1 MNYQEAKNIRGKGY
15 ISHLTDKLSEGQGL
29 GSALKSTISEKSK
42 ARSVGWKEKF
52 DPMNIAKFMT
62 GGSKFAPALLGS
74 MTGRS
79 KEDMQYFAG
88 NSKAKGVG
96 DSATKIGSLE
106 SDNKVLDVLLKIYDL
121 MKSTNENDTKRREE
135 ENSKK
140 EEIQLEKE
148 RRHKEL
154 IEAITGK
161 KQKTATPATA
171 TKEDSGGGI
180 MATIM
185 GIITGLIGDA
195 IKGVMAVVEG
205 ITGFITML
213 TSSFGGLSK
222 IASLLFNLGR
232 FLLFNPLGIAIVAGA
247 GIAYAVWELWKQSDV
262 EQTKSALA
270 GKGAEGITAAGLG
283 AEGALPSYKEE
294 TDEKALKAKAAAFDK
309 KGIAGASLEELTA
322 KHQLMIDYGD
332 PRVFIKKGNASDDQK
347 AKGKLLDDIEAEI
360 KNRNKI
366 PELTEKGGS
375 STSIP
380 TVSKATNTAT
390 ESGSEPTSKPAE
402 ARQNAG
408 PELMNQ
414 IAGATGKLNAVT
426 KENLD
431 LSLPT
436 KPDAVSEAQVTNN
449 TNINKTTT
457 TGPKGPIPSVR
468 NLETSF
474 RQMII
479 YSTRVV

>member
-1 MNYQEAKNIRGKGY
+1 MNYQEARNIRGKGY
-15 ISHLTDKLSEGQGL
+15 ISHLTDKLSEGQGF

-42 ARSVGWKEKF
+42 ARSVGWKETF

-79 KEDMQYFAG
+79 KQDMQYFAG
-88 NSKAKGVG
+88 SPKAKNV
-96 DSATKIGSLE
+96 DNTATKIGSLE
-106 SDNKVLDVLLKIYDL
+106 VDNKVLDVLLKIYDL
-121 MKSTNENDTKRREE
+121 MKSVNENDTKRREE
-135 ENSKK
+135 ENNKK
-140 EEIQLEKE
+140 EEINLEKE

-161 KQKTATPATA
+161 KKQTAAPATA
-171 TKEDSGGGI
+171 TKEEGGGI
-180 MATIM
+180 LATIM
-185 GIITGLIGDA
+185 GIVTGLIGDA
-195 IKGVMAVVEG
+195 IKGVMSVVEG
-205 ITGFITML
+205 ITGFIEML
-213 TSSFGGLSK
+213 TTSFGGISK

-232 FLLFNPLGIAIVAGA
+232 FLLFNPLGLAIVAGT
-247 GIAYAVWELWKQSDV
+247 GIAYAVYQLWKQSDE
-262 EQTKSALA
+262 EQTKSALS
-270 GKGAEGITAAGLG
+270 GKGAEGVTAAGLG
-283 AEGALPSYKEE
+283 AEGGMPSYQQEQ
-294 TDEKALKAKAAAFDK
+294 DDKALKAKAAAFDK
-309 KGIAGASLEELTA
+309 KGIAGSSLDELTA
-322 KHQLMIDYGD
+322 KHQLMVEYGD
-332 PRVFIKKGNASDDQK
+332 PRAFIKKGKATDDQK

-360 KNRNKI
+360 KSRNTI
-366 PELTEKGGS
+366 PELEPKGGS
-375 STSIP
+375 TTSTP
-380 TVSKATNTAT
+380 VT
-390 ESGSEPTSKPAE
+390 SEPTAKPAE

-414 IAGATGKLNAVT
+414 IAGATSKLNAVT

-431 LSLPT
+431 LSLPS

-449 TNINKTTT
+449 TNINKTTSIR
-457 TGPKGPIPSVR
+457 PKGPIPSVR